1 MVEIRPPTTKPNT
14 KMNMAAEIHGATKAC
29 VGTRI
34 RRDSSRRI
42 IVHSPTQLIA
52 MGGMVATSAVFST
65 EFMRHLLYGPAPRQ
79 SRRDRSL
86 RGPRLSKTQPS
97 DLHVRFFRH

>member
-1 MVEIRPPTTKPNT
+1 MLVMRPPTTKPNT

-52 MGGMVATSAVFST
+52 MGRMVVTSAVFST
-65 EFMRHLLYGPAPRQ
+65 EFMRHLQYGPAPHQ
-79 SRRDRSL
+79 SRRGRLL
-86 RGPRLSKTQPS
+86 RGPRLSKTQPW
-97 DLHVRFFRH
+97 DLRVRFFRH